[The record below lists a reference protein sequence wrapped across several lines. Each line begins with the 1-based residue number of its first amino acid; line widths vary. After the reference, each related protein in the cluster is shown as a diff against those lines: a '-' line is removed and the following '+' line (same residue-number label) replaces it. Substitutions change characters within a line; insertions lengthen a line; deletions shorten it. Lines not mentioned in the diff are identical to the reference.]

1 MICTQ
6 LGRKLVVALVLLTA
20 TSACAPGRSIVRGN
34 WPDGRIETNSSRVT
48 RRVPPRRSDQ
58 RKWSGSRPSRCLRP
72 APLI

>member
-48 RRVPPRRSDQ
+48 RRVPPADPT
-58 RKWSGSRPSRCLRP
+58 SGSGVGRGR
-72 APLI
+72 ADA